1 MYIQETHTLGK
12 QINKNLK
19 IFSNANVATCPHTMV
34 KSIFKLIFISR
45 RIINK
50 NKSTQRVK
58 KKTKTNNKKKEGKYF
73 Y

>member
-50 NKSTQRVK
+50 NKSTQRVR
-58 KKTKTNNKKKEGKYF
+58 KTKTKNKKQKEGKYF

>member
-1 MYIQETHTLGK
+1 MYIQDIHTLGK

-34 KSIFKLIFISR
+34 KSIFKLFFISR

-50 NKSTQRVK
+50 NKSTHRVG
-58 KKTKTNNKKKEGKYF
+58 KTKTKNKKKEGKYF